1 MKKVLIDNK
10 LKHNDFLFDK
20 YLLYVKDMLKY
31 LTNYYGVISCHIYD
45 TNDPFIRDINT
56 NVIKICNN
64 NILLNNIVDQL
75 NITDNSIKCLMS
87 VLGDMY
93 LLKYLIE
100 SNINIIKVLNPHFT
114 EVINIYNKLV
124 VLQKKNNDNVYEC
137 ENAIQN
143 YICKEITNIIN
154 VGDKFEKTKKI
165 IDIVDL
171 LNNYVLDN
179 ILLYEI
185 YTIILSNVIKYVES
199 NDIQYLLNTIFL
211 KIEQLKNK
219 IINSEVKHDN
229 IKSKNDFKI
238 TMMKEVNVKKSIC
251 DTNPFIK
258 SFGLSPISKYES
270 LSETINLIFGNKTKK
285 KVKKE
290 LDLSDIVKELNND
303 YCFILLIKMIIS
315 PIEFDIWK
323 LYDKDEFKN
332 FKQEKNSG
340 VNKIFIDKFN
350 TIKFV
355 EKNKK
360 WDNDIKIFGS
370 ILENTEK
377 VIILEK
383 LNTEKYRILKKYKPP
398 QLVGIKFNSF
408 NERLKYQE
416 INHYVND
423 KDNISGLLYFINNK
437 QILKSG
443 D

>member
-285 KVKKE
+285 KSKKR
-290 LDLSDIVKELNND
+290 IG
-303 YCFILLIKMIIS
+303 
-315 PIEFDIWK
+315 PIRYSE
-323 LYDKDEFKN
+323 
-332 FKQEKNSG
+332 
-340 VNKIFIDKFN
+340 
-350 TIKFV
+350 
-355 EKNKK
+355 
-360 WDNDIKIFGS
+360 
-370 ILENTEK
+370 
-377 VIILEK
+377 
-383 LNTEKYRILKKYKPP
+383 RI
-398 QLVGIKFNSF
+398 
-408 NERLKYQE
+408 E
-416 INHYVND
+416 
-423 KDNISGLLYFINNK
+423 
-437 QILKSG
+437 
-443 D
+443 